1 MKRQQDHY
9 TRKAKSA
16 GYPARSVFK
25 LEEINDK
32 SRVLRPGNSVLDV
45 GAAPGSWTQYAMK
58 AVGPHGRVVAVDLTR
73 FSLNPAP
80 PNVTIHQGDI
90 TDADTRSR
98 LAQTAPYDVV
108 LSDAAPATT
117 GNRTVDTARSA
128 AIVDAVIDLALD
140 LIKPGGKLVVKIF
153 QGGEEKVFL
162 ERLKGVSDSA
172 RIFKPQASRSESFE
186 TFLIAIGVR
195 PDRVRST
202 RSASTN
208 VR

>member
-25 LEEINDK
+25 LQEINDK
-32 SRVLRPGNSVLDV
+32 SRVLRSGNTVLDV

-58 AVGPHGRVVAVDLTR
+58 AVGPHGRVVAVDLTQ
-73 FSLNPAP
+73 FSLNPDP
-80 PNVTIHQGDI
+80 PNVTILQGDI
-90 TDADTRSR
+90 TDAGTRSL

-128 AIVDAVIDLALD
+128 AIVDAVIDLALE

-162 ERLKGVSDSA
+162 DRLRGVSDSA

-186 TFLIAIGVR
+186 TYLIATGVR

>member
-1 MKRQQDHY
+1 MKRRQDHY

-25 LEEINDK
+25 LEEINEK
-32 SRVLRPGNSVLDV
+32 NRILRPGNSVLDV

-58 AVGPHGRVVAVDLTR
+58 AVGPAGRVVAVDLTP
-73 FSLNPAP
+73 FSINPDP
-80 PNVTIHQGDI
+80 PNVTIRQGDI
-90 TDADTRSR
+90 TDAGTRSI

-128 AIVDAVIDLALD
+128 EIVDAVIDLALD

-162 ERLKGVSDSA
+162 DRLKAVSDSA
-172 RIFKPQASRSESFE
+172 RILKPHASRSESFE
-186 TFLIAIGVR
+186 TYLIAVGVR
-195 PDRVRST
+195 PDRLR
-202 RSASTN
+202 AEA
-208 VR
+208 